1 MKFIPKMRSP
11 NDNFCF
17 SILVVFDH
25 KIVIRDVGDTG
36 PSGGE
41 GGCVMK
47 IKIKTNSAQLE
58 LKLGLSL
65 QNCFSIA
72 IESQHRVCAD
82 LPINCTVCAVST
94 WHNL

>member
-25 KIVIRDVGDTG
+25 KIVIRDVIDTV
-36 PSGGE
+36 PGG
-41 GGCVMK
+41 GGWVMQ
-47 IKIKTNSAQLE
+47 IKIKTNSAQLK
-58 LKLGLSL
+58 LKFGLSL

-72 IESQHRVCAD
+72 IESQHRVCVD
-82 LPINCTVCAVST
+82 LPINITVGAVST
-94 WHNL
+94 